1 MSLTLI
7 VVVILGGGFG
17 YWMVA
22 NYIDGRR
29 EQAAR
34 QAHSQQARGSV
45 PVASQSGPTWYQVLG
60 IDANASPE
68 KIREAYQQQISL
80 YHPDKVANMGPEIQ
94 ALASKKAQDIN
105 LAYAEGLRQHR

>member
-7 VVVILGGGFG
+7 VVILIGGGFG

-22 NYIDGRR
+22 NFIDGRR

-34 QAHSQQARGSV
+34 RGESQQARSNPPASV
-45 PVASQSGPTWYQVLG
+45 SSEPTWYQILG
-60 IDANASPE
+60 IEANASPE
-68 KIREAYQQQISL
+68 RIREAYQQQISL
-80 YHPDKVANMGPEIQ
+80 YHPDKVANMGSEIQ
-94 ALASKKAQDIN
+94 ILASKKAQDIN